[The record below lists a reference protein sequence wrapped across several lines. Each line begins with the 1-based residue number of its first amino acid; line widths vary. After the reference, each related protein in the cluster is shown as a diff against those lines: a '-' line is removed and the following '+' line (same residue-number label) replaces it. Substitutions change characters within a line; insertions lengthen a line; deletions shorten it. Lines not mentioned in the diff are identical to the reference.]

1 MNYIREINSF
11 YDWLETNTLTY
22 SAISLWHALMHIA
35 NKAGWPEEFAVAI
48 STLESKTGLKKDA
61 IIRARNRLRQVG
73 RINFRSRTGRQSA
86 IYQVISFEISVAK
99 NDTIASF
106 KKTQQDSVVLNDAN
120 RDTNRAQTATQT
132 ASINKLNKTKL
143 NNINNINN
151 EQEIPVATAGNAG
164 VPDAPKKRKI
174 SNRPMKVKYA
184 EFVSMTNDE
193 YSSLVARLG
202 SEERARRCI
211 EIIDNYKG
219 ANGKKYKSDYRAIL
233 NWVITRL
240 EEEEQKKQKV
250 VNIHADSSANT
261 GKQRSK
267 YKLPDD
273 FYWSD

>member
-22 SAISLWHALMHIA
+22 SAISLWHALVHIA

-151 EQEIPVATAGNAG
+151 EQEIPVATAGNAV
-164 VPDAPKKRKI
+164 VPQQVYP
-174 SNRPMKVKYA
+174 
-184 EFVSMTNDE
+184 T
-193 YSSLVARLG
+193 L
-202 SEERARRCI
+202 
-211 EIIDNYKG
+211 
-219 ANGKKYKSDYRAIL
+219 RAIAETDR
-233 NWVITRL
+233 WY
-240 EEEEQKKQKV
+240 KKEGEVKE
-250 VNIHADSSANT
+250 SE
-261 GKQRSK
+261 G
-267 YKLPDD
+267 
-273 FYWSD
+273 